1 MAGIVDLSDGD
12 GGWEGSKGSQKFISF
27 DKLGI
32 LSQPA
37 WPSPPLPGGWNTDNK
52 NFFDVYFAF

>member
-32 LSQPA
+32 LSQP
-37 WPSPPLPGGWNTDNK
+37 GGGAGGSNRIPT
-52 NFFDVYFAF
+52 FL

>member
-1 MAGIVDLSDGD
+1 MNYDNDDDNHDDDDDNIDNDN
-12 GGWEGSKGSQKFISF
+12 KGSHKFISF

-37 WPSPPLPGGWNTDNK
+37 WPPSL
-52 NFFDVYFAF
+52 